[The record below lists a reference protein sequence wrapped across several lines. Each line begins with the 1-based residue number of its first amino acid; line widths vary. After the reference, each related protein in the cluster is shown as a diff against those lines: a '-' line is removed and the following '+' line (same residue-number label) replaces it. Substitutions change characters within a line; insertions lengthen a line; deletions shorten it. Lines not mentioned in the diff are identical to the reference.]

1 MARQASLF
9 CDRSGDA
16 LLFDIWFIPD
26 SFIRALDS
34 LDWAAVGLSN
44 GAATRLRKRLRSM
57 HYLSKRTW
65 YIFIQEFRF
74 FSKCPFFLVTVTS
87 PSQTEWNPSPINM
100 WEKKTKG
107 NSKQQKKMEAKS
119 VAGSYH
125 PIFFFN
131 NAILGNETFHRIQ
144 SGSARSLTTQM
155 VTAVDLQGV
164 AAAVAAAAAAAVQGA
179 IVRLDKR
186 RHSSFLSHHTSQIQ

>member
-100 WEKKTKG
+100 WEKKRKETL
-107 NSKQQKKMEAKS
+107 NSKKTWKPKALLDRT
-119 VAGSYH
+119 
-125 PIFFFN
+125 IRFFFN

>member
-107 NSKQQKKMEAKS
+107 NSKQQKKN
-119 VAGSYH
+119 GSQKRCWIV
-125 PIFFFN
+125 PSDFF
-131 NAILGNETFHRIQ
+131 
-144 SGSARSLTTQM
+144 LTTRFSVM
-155 VTAVDLQGV
+155 KRSTEYSQGL
-164 AAAVAAAAAAAVQGA
+164 
-179 IVRLDKR
+179 LDHWR
-186 RHSSFLSHHTSQIQ
+186 RKW